1 MEIVNK
7 PNWNRK
13 VRTQVTE
20 SALFKGLIMAD
31 HFDAE
36 ITCEEV
42 YRDEDRVT
50 GEEMI
55 LHLAGTLPERE
66 DYCEDFATWDELLA
80 AEEIFDAVVK
90 TDLTSENSVVQ

>member
-1 MEIVNK
+1 
-7 PNWNRK
+7 
-13 VRTQVTE
+13 
-20 SALFKGLIMAD
+20 MAD

-42 YRDEDRVT
+42 YRD
-50 GEEMI
+50 
-55 LHLAGTLPERE
+55 
-66 DYCEDFATWDELLA
+66 DFVAWDELLA

>member
-1 MEIVNK
+1 MEVRNQ

-36 ITCEEV
+36 VTCEE
-42 YRDEDRVT
+42 Y
-50 GEEMI
+50 
-55 LHLAGTLPERE
+55 
-66 DYCEDFATWDELLA
+66 YCDDFVAWDELLA

>member
-1 MEIVNK
+1 MV
-7 PNWNRK
+7 
-13 VRTQVTE
+13 
-20 SALFKGLIMAD
+20 D

-55 LHLAGTLPERE
+55 LHLAGTLPESE

>member
-1 MEIVNK
+1 MEVRNQ

-20 SALFKGLIMAD
+20 SALFKGLVMAD

-36 ITCEEV
+36 VTCEE
-42 YRDEDRVT
+42 Y
-50 GEEMI
+50 
-55 LHLAGTLPERE
+55 
-66 DYCEDFATWDELLA
+66 YCDDFVAWDELLA

-90 TDLTSENSVVQ
+90 SELTSENSVVQ

>member
-1 MEIVNK
+1 MEVRNQ

-36 ITCEEV
+36 ITCEE
-42 YRDEDRVT
+42 Y
-50 GEEMI
+50 
-55 LHLAGTLPERE
+55 
-66 DYCEDFATWDELLA
+66 YCDDFVEWDELLA